1 MKVWTKI
8 KSFLLNN
15 LTVWLFAFF
24 SIVLEMISNC
34 FIDSGKPYLTR
45 PWYCLALCSFL
56 CLIMIIVKNKKA
68 QVIIGT
74 VILLC
79 QTVLSVGL
87 AFLYFCNGTFF
98 EWSMIN
104 MRTDANGTIEK
115 VQCEWGL
122 MAICLVCCVL
132 YVVFG
137 VFYIQKTTDGRIKA
151 LRKSKKGKSFAEQR
165 LDKKIVVNEIRSEER
180 TLPNYKKRKAIFY
193 SVTSSLMVGMFLIVS
208 LIPLANGLDSMKR
221 SYVDK
226 LYGSSENVYQQRG
239 VSSNAVYECAKGLF
253 TSKATTDDLERVEP
267 FIYAEKADTT
277 KYNGISKGNN
287 LIVVLVESFEWYTWL
302 AGEHNDYDEAVLKQL
317 YPNLYKFYEN
327 SLSLTNFRQREK
339 TDTSEILSLIGSN
352 PTNKYANYDFPENAY
367 PWSLPNVLK
376 DYAKNVDGKNYL
388 TQSFHQNSENF
399 YNRKTL
405 HKSFGFDRS
414 FFIEQMEENYGV
426 VNTWDENNWDK
437 GERTPDSLT
446 WDAMKEEMVP
456 SDEKMKELGC
466 DNFYTF
472 AITFAMH
479 GYYVERE
486 NLKNALNGENYY
498 ETLDSVYDAKH
509 DVTGVYPY
517 DEEDDVKEVYYRRNY
532 AAAVMDFD
540 RALGVLMQRLKDTG
554 HENDTTVI
562 LYADHNTY
570 YNDLAY
576 FAKGIDV
583 TDDRYNAEL
592 FRIPCM
598 IYDTKLVNEYK
609 KNNDGRHTLNKFTT
623 TADLIPT
630 VFDIF
635 GIPAWKN
642 MYFGSSVFSDNESII
657 YSRSYGLFVTDKLA
671 GYSVNKLKYVAEDFT
686 DADLEDFIARAT
698 VHLNKL
704 EILDK
709 IYFSDYFSDHNYK
722 KAYSVT

>member
-1 MKVWTKI
+1 M
-8 KSFLLNN
+8 
-15 LTVWLFAFF
+15 
-24 SIVLEMISNC
+24 
-34 FIDSGKPYLTR
+34 
-45 PWYCLALCSFL
+45 
-56 CLIMIIVKNKKA
+56 
-68 QVIIGT
+68 
-74 VILLC
+74 
-79 QTVLSVGL
+79 
-87 AFLYFCNGTFF
+87 
-98 EWSMIN
+98 
-104 MRTDANGTIEK
+104 
-115 VQCEWGL
+115 
-122 MAICLVCCVL
+122 
-132 YVVFG
+132 
-137 VFYIQKTTDGRIKA
+137 
-151 LRKSKKGKSFAEQR
+151 
-165 LDKKIVVNEIRSEER
+165 
-180 TLPNYKKRKAIFY
+180 
-193 SVTSSLMVGMFLIVS
+193 
-208 LIPLANGLDSMKR
+208 
-221 SYVDK
+221 
-226 LYGSSENVYQQRG
+226 
-239 VSSNAVYECAKGLF
+239 
-253 TSKATTDDLERVEP
+253 
-267 FIYAEKADTT
+267 
-277 KYNGISKGNN
+277 
-287 LIVVLVESFEWYTWL
+287 LVESFEWYTWL

-327 SLSLTNFRQREK
+327 SLALTNFRQREK

-352 PTNKYANYDFPENAY
+352 PTNKSANYDFPENAY
-367 PWSLPNVLK
+367 PWALPNVLK

-388 TQSFHQNSENF
+388 TQSFHQNGENF

-456 SDEKMKELGC
+456 SDEKMEELGC

-486 NLKNALNGENYY
+486 NLKNTLNGENYY

-517 DEEDDVKEVYYRRNY
+517 DEEEDVKEVYYRRNY

-642 MYFGSSVFSDNESII
+642 MYFGSSIFSDNESII

-709 IYFSDYFSDHNYK
+709 IYFSDYFSDHVYK
-722 KAYSVT
+722 RAYSVT